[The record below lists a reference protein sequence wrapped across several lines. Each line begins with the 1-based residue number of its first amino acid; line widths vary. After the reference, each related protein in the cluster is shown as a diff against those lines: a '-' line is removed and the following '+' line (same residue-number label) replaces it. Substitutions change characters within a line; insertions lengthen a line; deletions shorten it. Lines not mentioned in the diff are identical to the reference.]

1 MSVII
6 VIEIIFS
13 ILLLAATVRFAVR
26 ETRRRSGAD
35 PEQQS
40 GTENIGA
47 APEHNIEP
55 EAEQHLS
62 EVGPAESS

>member
-1 MSVII
+1 MSAII

-13 ILLLAATVRFAVR
+13 TFLLAATVRFTVR

-40 GTENIGA
+40 GTENTGE
-47 APEHNIEP
+47 APERNIEP
-55 EAEQHLS
+55 EAEQRLS